1 LDGAVSFDPTADY
14 QAASFRGAVFH
25 VREGS
30 SEIGRRLVR
39 HEYPGKDLPYNEDM
53 GRRAR
58 AFTLEAYVIGPEYK
72 QQRDAL
78 LAACEQVGPGKLV
91 HPWLGTM
98 DVQCLRCSIKQS
110 ANAAGEVVLSLSFE
124 EAGERNYPSE
134 EPDYSYQ
141 AAGQAATVR
150 TTAGSALSEVYSTL
164 GPAWLA
170 TAAAGDVKGAFKL
183 LTEVVRGM
191 PGPLDNKAVGEFL
204 SKVEEIAATVED
216 AATNPESLAGVLT
229 DAIKGLGGLAGDEDS
244 STALDAALDLA
255 DFGAPNQDGT
265 GLIGGLDIL
274 PIDPPTATRQLQADN
289 RAAVV
294 QTVKSLALAEAVEA
308 AMVMDFTAYQDA
320 KASRDALLGKLDTS
334 IMEAGDNGADDL
346 CRSLTDLSRTL
357 LDAFRAK
364 AAALPHL
371 VNMAPSTLP
380 MPSVVVAYDLYK
392 DLSRESEIVKRNG
405 ITHPGLPKPGE
416 PLLVLDA

>member
-1 LDGAVSFDPTADY
+1 MTFDPFNDY
-14 QAASFRGAVFH
+14 QAASFRGAVFY
-25 VREGS
+25 VRDDS

-58 AFTLEAYVIGPEYK
+58 AFTLEAYVVGPEYK

-78 LAACEQVGPGKLV
+78 MAACEQAGPGKLV

-98 DVQCLRCSIKQS
+98 DVQCLRCSVKQS
-110 ANAAGEVVLSLSFE
+110 VYAAGEVLFSLSFE
-124 EAGERNYPSE
+124 EAGERNYPGE
-134 EPDYSYQ
+134 APDYGYQ

-150 TTAGSALSEVYSTL
+150 TTASSAFSEVYSTL

-170 TAAAGDVKGAFKL
+170 TAAAGDVKGAFNL
-183 LTEVVRGM
+183 LTQVVRSM
-191 PGPLDNKAVGEFL
+191 PGPLDSGAVGEFL
-204 SKVEEIAATVED
+204 SKVEEIAATVEE
-216 AATNPESLAGVLT
+216 AATNPASLAGVLT
-229 DAIKGLGGLAGDEDS
+229 DAIKGLGGLAGEEDS
-244 STALDAALDLA
+244 AAALDAALDLA

-265 GLIGGLDIL
+265 GIIGGLDIL
-274 PIDPPTATRQLQADN
+274 PVDPPTATRQQQTDN

-308 AMVMDFTAYQDA
+308 AMGMDFTAYQDA
-320 KASRDALLGKLDTS
+320 KASRDALLGKLDTA
-334 IMEAGDNGADDL
+334 IMDAGDNGADDL
-346 CRSLTDLSRTL
+346 CRSLTGLSRTL

-364 AAALPHL
+364 AATLPHL
-371 VNMAPSTLP
+371 INTSPPTLP
-380 MPSVVVAYDLYK
+380 MPALVVAYDLYE
-392 DLSRESEIVKRNG
+392 DLGRESEIIKRNG

-416 PLLVLDA
+416 SLMVLDA